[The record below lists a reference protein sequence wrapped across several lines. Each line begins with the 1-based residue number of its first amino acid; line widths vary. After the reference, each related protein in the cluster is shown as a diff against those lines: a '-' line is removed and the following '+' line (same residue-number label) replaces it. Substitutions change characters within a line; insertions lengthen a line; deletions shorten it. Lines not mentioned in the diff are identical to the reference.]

1 MTVRNVTLKDVKELG
16 VLGEI
21 ITLQFQDGNIEAVTI
36 KYKDASVRITKNGS
50 YSETLKLSVEKDKEI
65 VKKWKLSGKFLGL
78 VDVEQFFDTEYEA
91 KDAKEDFR
99 EKANYQETGLEITEV
114 EVEQLITKLA

>member
-65 VKKWKLSGKFLGL
+65 VKKWKLSGCFMGL
-78 VDVEQFFDTEYEA
+78 TDVEQIFDDKYEA
-91 KDAKEDFR
+91 QDALNKFES
-99 EKANYQETGLEITEV
+99 KAGYEEVGLAITEV